1 MVDAP
6 TAKET
11 EQAVWN
17 ICGARVEQFDQVAA
31 LDLCVSAQV
40 DTSDACG
47 FSLFDD
53 EPQDELLGLHIF
65 EPTAFDCD
73 ACAKVTLAV
82 IELDDALC
90 VLFNLFTAKGCSCAK
105 REAWSQVLFTE
116 EFIPLEVDTSDP
128 GALLSQD
135 EDERHE
141 TCIVNL
147 LDLDRGEVAGPF
159 ETIDIP
165 PQDLFGVTPT
175 LLVEEH
181 LLDFFFVEK
190 LQSFDHDLCDQR
202 TFGRFAGTYIRR
214 RGGRTL
220 GCMLACWLTCGRRR
234 RAFCRVLFGGRS
246 DSRCWRDKEQQHKG
260 DQETKWLSF
269 TRGQ

>member
-1 MVDAP
+1 MIDA
-6 TAKET
+6 TTTKEP
-11 EQAVWN
+11 EQAVWD
-17 ICGARVEQFDQVAA
+17 IGGAGVEQFDQRAA

-40 DTSDACG
+40 DTSNTCR
-47 FSLFDD
+47 FSFFDN
-53 EPQDELLGLHIF
+53 EPQDELFRLHIF
-65 EPTAFDCD
+65 EPATFDRD

-90 VLFNLFTAKGCSCAK
+90 VLFDLFTAKGGSCAE
-105 REAWSQVLFTE
+105 RDAWSQVLFTE
-116 EFIPLEVDTSDP
+116 ELVALEVDTSDP
-128 GALLSQD
+128 GPLFSQD

-141 TCIVNL
+141 TSVVYF
-147 LDLDRGEVAGPF
+147 LDLDGGEVTGPF

-165 PQDLFGVTPT
+165 PQDLFGVAPT

-202 TFGRFAGTYIRR
+202 TFGRFAGAYIRR
-214 RGGRTL
+214 RGRRTL

-234 RAFCRVLFGGRS
+234 RAFCRVLFCGCS
-246 DSRCWRDKEQQHKG
+246 DSGCWRG
-260 DQETKWLSF
+260 
-269 TRGQ
+269 